1 MQGAL
6 ISTYFLP
13 AVLAIIMFN
22 LGLSLRISDFKRIL
36 RHPRQ
41 LIIGLMAQI
50 IILPLIAFAIA
61 SISGLSSELKVGIMI
76 IAACPG
82 GAVSNLITYYLKG
95 SVSLS
100 VALTSVNSVII
111 LGSLPAIIWIAL
123 SQFVGESEIITMSV
137 QETVL
142 KIFAMILV
150 PTSLGMLIRHKKRMI
165 AYRIEQ
171 VMKYLSVILLAVV
184 YSFVIF
190 EKTGS
195 DRTSIAEYLEIAPWV
210 FSLNLLGMLTGFW
223 MARFSG
229 LNIAKQITLSVE
241 VGIQNSALAI
251 TIASSAAFLGNHQMA
266 IPAVIYGMFT
276 FFSAVIFGL
285 IIRKW
290 VKPSKLIKKSEPETQ
305 QELEVR
311 G

>member
-1 MQGAL
+1 MQGTL

-36 RHPRQ
+36 EHPRQ
-41 LIIGLMAQI
+41 LIIGLSAQI
-50 IILPLIAFAIA
+50 IILPLIAFGIA
-61 SISGLSSELKVGIMI
+61 SISSLSNEMKVGIMI

-100 VALTSVNSVII
+100 VSLTTVNSVVI
-111 LGSLPAIIWIAL
+111 LGSLPAIIWIAM
-123 SQFVGESEIITMSV
+123 SQFLGESEIITMSI

-142 KIFAMILV
+142 KIFAMILI
-150 PTSLGMLIRHKKRMI
+150 PTSLGMLLRHKRRLT
-165 AYRIEQ
+165 AYKIEQ

-190 EKTGS
+190 EKNGGQ
-195 DRTSIAEYLEIAPWV
+195 RTSIVEYLEIAPWV
-210 FSLNLLGMLTGFW
+210 FALNILGMLTGFW
-223 MARFSG
+223 MARFTG

-266 IPAVIYGMFT
+266 LPAVVYGMFT

-290 VKPSKLIKKSEPETQ
+290 VKPTKIVKSEPET
-305 QELEVR
+305 
-311 G
+311 

>member
-1 MQGAL
+1 MEGTL

-22 LGLSLRISDFKRIL
+22 LGLSLRILDFKHIL
-36 RHPRQ
+36 KQPRQ
-41 LIIGLMAQI
+41 LLIGLTAQI
-50 IILPLIAFAIA
+50 IILPLIAFGIA
-61 SISGLSSELKVGIMI
+61 SISTLSSEMKVGIML

-100 VALTSVNSVII
+100 VSLTTINSVII

-123 SQFVGESEIITMSV
+123 TQFLGESETVTMSV
-137 QETVL
+137 QETIL

-150 PTSLGMLIRHKKRMI
+150 PTSLGMLLRHKRRLT
-165 AYRIEQ
+165 AYKIEQ
-171 VMKYLSVILLAVV
+171 IMKYLSVILLAIV

-190 EKTGS
+190 EKNGGQ
-195 DRTSIAEYLEIAPWV
+195 RTSIAEYFEIAPWV
-210 FSLNLLGMLTGFW
+210 FLLNLLGMLTGFW
-223 MARFSG
+223 MARFNG
-229 LNIAKQITLSVE
+229 LNIKKQITLSVE

-266 IPAVIYGMFT
+266 LPAVVYGMFT
-276 FFSAVIFGL
+276 FFSAIIFGL

-290 VKPSKLIKKSEPETQ
+290 VKPSKIVKSEPET
-305 QELEVR
+305 
-311 G
+311 